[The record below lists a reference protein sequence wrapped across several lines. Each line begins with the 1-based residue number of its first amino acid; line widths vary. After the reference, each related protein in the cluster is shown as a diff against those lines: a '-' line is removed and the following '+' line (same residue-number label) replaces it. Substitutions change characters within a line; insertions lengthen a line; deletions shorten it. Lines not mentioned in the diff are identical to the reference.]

1 LNEIHVLR
9 FTFHVLHP
17 ELILL
22 NKNYIHPQG
31 IIFDCD
37 GTLADTMPLH
47 WRAWQ
52 VIAARHRIHLPEDRF
67 YALGGVPSREILKM
81 LSAEQGLLLDHLA
94 VAKEKEAEYLPLI
107 AQVEP
112 INAVV
117 GVARENFGKIPL
129 AVASGG
135 TQSSIGQ
142 VLEHLNIRHLFQV
155 VVTSEEVARQ
165 KPAPDI
171 FLEAARRIGV
181 PPPFCRAYEDTELGM
196 QAIRAAGMEAVDVR
210 ELVGGR

>member
-1 LNEIHVLR
+1 MKHFKKAPR
-9 FTFHVLHP
+9 
-17 ELILL
+17 
-22 NKNYIHPQG
+22 G

-52 VIAARHRIHLPEDRF
+52 AITKKHNLHFPEDRF
-67 YALGGVPSREILKM
+67 YSLGGVPSRDILKM
-81 LSAEQGLLLDHLA
+81 LGEEQRVALDHHL
-94 VAKEKEAEYLPLI
+94 VAHEKEAEYLPLI

-112 INAVV
+112 INTVV
-117 GVARENFGKIPL
+117 GVAREHFGKIPL

-135 TQSSIGQ
+135 THSIIEQ
-142 VLEHLNIRHLFQV
+142 VLQHLGIRHLFAA
-155 VVTSEEVARQ
+155 VVTSEDVVNQ

-181 PPPFCRAYEDTELGM
+181 APQFCCAYEDTDLGIK
-196 QAIRAAGMEAVDVR
+196 AIHAAGMEAIDVR
-210 ELVGGR
+210 HLLANGK

>member
-1 LNEIHVLR
+1 MVLQ
-9 FTFHVLHP
+9 
-17 ELILL
+17 
-22 NKNYIHPQG
+22 KNNHRPPHPQG

-52 VIAARHRIHLPEDRF
+52 VIAARHGFRLPQDRF
-67 YALGGVPSREILKM
+67 YALAGVPSRDILKL
-81 LSAEQGLLLDHLA
+81 LSAEQGVALDPLA
-94 VAKEKEAEYLPLI
+94 VAREKEAEYLPLI

-112 INAVV
+112 INTVV
-117 GVARENFGKIPL
+117 GVARGHYGKIPL
-129 AVASGG
+129 AVASSG
-135 TQSSIGQ
+135 TRRSIEQ
-142 VLEHLNIRHLFQV
+142 VLAHLGIRSLFKV
-155 VVTSEEVARQ
+155 VITSEDVVNQ

-181 PPPFCRAYEDTELGM
+181 PPQFCRAYEDTDLGM

-210 ELVGGR
+210 DLLVKTET

>member
-1 LNEIHVLR
+1 MNNGAQPR
-9 FTFHVLHP
+9 
-17 ELILL
+17 
-22 NKNYIHPQG
+22 G

-52 VIAARHRIHLPEDRF
+52 AVAARHKFLFPEDRF
-67 YALGGVPSREILKM
+67 YSLGGVPSRDILK
-81 LSAEQGLLLDHLA
+81 LLGAEQGVPMDHLA
-94 VAKEKEAEYLPLI
+94 VAREKEAEYLPLI

-112 INAVV
+112 INIVV
-117 GVARENFGKIPL
+117 GVAREYHGRIPL

-135 TQSSIGQ
+135 TRHIIGQ
-142 VLEHLNIRHLFQV
+142 VLDHLGIRNLFDAI
-155 VVTSEEVARQ
+155 VTSEDIVRQ

-181 PPPFCRAYEDTELGM
+181 SPQFCRAYEDTDLGL

-210 ELVGGR
+210 KLLAVR

>member
-1 LNEIHVLR
+1 MKEK
-9 FTFHVLHP
+9 FGGP
-17 ELILL
+17 
-22 NKNYIHPQG
+22 KG

-52 VIAARHRIHLPEDRF
+52 VITARYKIKFPQDRF
-67 YALGGVPSREILKM
+67 YSLGGVPSREIVRM
-81 LSAEQGLLLDHLA
+81 LSAEQGLGLDHLA
-94 VAKEKEAEYLPLI
+94 VAREKEAEYLPLI
-107 AQVEP
+107 AQIEP

-117 GVARENFGKIPL
+117 GVARENAGKTPL

-135 TQSSIGQ
+135 TRSTIEL
-142 VLEHLNIRHLFQV
+142 VLDRLNIRHLFQA
-155 VVTSEEVARQ
+155 VVTSEDVARQ

-181 PPPFCRAYEDTELGM
+181 PPHFCRAYEDTELGM
-196 QAIRAAGMEAVDVR
+196 KAIRAAGMQAVDVR
-210 ELVGGR
+210 QLLLTQRP

>member
-1 LNEIHVLR
+1 MN
-9 FTFHVLHP
+9 
-17 ELILL
+17 
-22 NKNYIHPQG
+22 PQG
-31 IIFDCD
+31 LIFDCD

-52 VIAARHRIHLPEDRF
+52 MIIQRHGLHFPEDRF
-67 YALGGVPSREILKM
+67 YSLGGVPSRDILRM
-81 LSAEQGLLLDHLA
+81 LADEQGRSLDHIA
-94 VAKEKEAEYLPLI
+94 IAHEKEEAYLPLM

-112 INAVV
+112 IHGVV
-117 GVARENFGKIPL
+117 EIAKAHHGKIPM

-135 TQSSIGQ
+135 TQNVICQ
-142 VLEHLNIRHLFQV
+142 VLEHLKIRQLFDA
-155 VVTSEEVARQ
+155 VVTSEMVKHQ

-181 PPPFCRAYEDTELGM
+181 PAQFCRAYEDTDLGL

-210 ELVGGR
+210 QLFARR

>member
-1 LNEIHVLR
+1 MREKNNGTGTPKIY
-9 FTFHVLHP
+9 P
-17 ELILL
+17 ED
-22 NKNYIHPQG
+22 KSFPKG

-52 VIAARHRIHLPEDRF
+52 VITARHRLHLPEDRF
-67 YALGGVPSREILKM
+67 YALGGIPSRDILKM
-81 LSAEQGLLLDHLA
+81 LSQEQGIAIDHLA
-94 VAKEKEAEYLPLI
+94 VAREKEAEYLPLI

-112 INAVV
+112 INTVV
-117 GVARENFGKIPL
+117 GVARANYGKIPL

-135 TQSSIGQ
+135 TRRIIEQ
-142 VLEHLNIRHLFQV
+142 VLEHLGIRQLFKAI
-155 VVTSEEVARQ
+155 VTSEDVVNQ

-181 PPPFCRAYEDTELGM
+181 PPQQCRAYEDTDLGM
-196 QAIRAAGMEAVDVR
+196 QAIRTSGMEAVDVR
-210 ELVGGR
+210 KLLAAS

>member
-1 LNEIHVLR
+1 MIKGL
-9 FTFHVLHP
+9 
-17 ELILL
+17 
-22 NKNYIHPQG
+22 
-31 IIFDCD
+31 IFDCD

-67 YALGGVPSREILKM
+67 YSLGGVPSREILRM
-81 LSAEQGLLLDHLA
+81 LSAEQGLGLDHLA
-94 VAKEKEAEYLPLI
+94 VAREKEAEYLPLI

-112 INAVV
+112 INVVV
-117 GVARENFGKIPL
+117 GVAREHHGKLPM

-135 TQSSIGQ
+135 TAHGIEQ
-142 VLEHLNIRHLFQV
+142 VLAHLGIRSLFQA
-155 VVTSEEVARQ
+155 VVTSEMVKNQ

-181 PPPFCRAYEDTELGM
+181 PPHQCRAYEDTDLGM

-210 ELVGGR
+210 RLLGAVEMKRGQAPA

>member
-1 LNEIHVLR
+1 MFHVLR
-9 FTFHVLHP
+9 LLPQTM
-17 ELILL
+17 LL
-22 NKNYIHPQG
+22 NKNHPKG

-81 LSAEQGLLLDHLA
+81 LSAEQGLFLDHLA

-117 GVARENFGKIPL
+117 GVARQNFGKIPL

-135 TQSSIGQ
+135 THSSIGQ
-142 VLEHLNIRHLFQV
+142 VLDHLNIRHLFQA
-155 VVTSEEVARQ
+155 VVTSEDVARQ

-181 PPPFCRAYEDTELGM
+181 PPQFCRAYEDTELGM
-196 QAIRAAGMEAVDVR
+196 QAIRAAGMQAVDVR
-210 ELVGGR
+210 ELVGAKSEM